1 MKIKFNED
9 IFNPVYIPTYNC
21 KVRYLHLYGSAG
33 SGKSEWAAAK
43 ILIRMMREQN
53 HRFLYYRKVAK
64 TIRGSQFH
72 LFKDIIS
79 RWNLTDL
86 FKINKTDMEIIYK
99 PNGNQL
105 ISSGMDD
112 VEKLKSIAG
121 ITGTWGEE
129 ATEISFED
137 FKQIDLRLRG
147 NTTNYKQHIL
157 TYNPIDEDHWI
168 SKKYFKNISI
178 E

>member
-1 MKIKFNED
+1 
-9 IFNPVYIPTYNC
+9 
-21 KVRYLHLYGSAG
+21 
-33 SGKSEWAAAK
+33 
-43 ILIRMMREQN
+43 MMREQN

-64 TIRGSQFH
+64 TIRGSQFQ

-147 NTTNYKQHIL
+147 NTTNYKQHLL
-157 TYNPIDEDHWI
+157 TYNPIDSDHWI
-168 SKKYFKNISI
+168 AQKYF
-178 E
+178 

>member
-1 MKIKFNED
+1 MKIKFNENV
-9 IFNPVYIPTYNC
+9 FNEIYIPTYNF
-21 KVRYLHLYGSAG
+21 KGRYLHLYGSAG

-43 ILIRMMREQN
+43 LLIRMMYEKN
-53 HRFLYYRKVAK
+53 HRLLYYRKVAK
-64 TIRGSQFH
+64 TIRGSQFQ

-79 RWNLTDL
+79 RWNLNDL

-112 VEKLKSIAG
+112 AEKLKSIAG

-129 ATEISFED
+129 MTEISLEEFT
-137 FKQIDLRLRG
+137 QIDLRLRG
-147 NTTNYKQHIL
+147 YTTNYKQHIM
-157 TYNPIDEDHWI
+157 TFNPIDIEHWI
-168 SKKYFKNISI
+168 NKKYF
-178 E
+178 

>member
-1 MKIKFNED
+1 
-9 IFNPVYIPTYNC
+9 
-21 KVRYLHLYGSAG
+21 
-33 SGKSEWAAAK
+33 
-43 ILIRMMREQN
+43 
-53 HRFLYYRKVAK
+53 
-64 TIRGSQFH
+64 
-72 LFKDIIS
+72 
-79 RWNLTDL
+79 
-86 FKINKTDMEIIYK
+86 MEIIYK

-157 TYNPIDEDHWI
+157 TYNPIDSDHWI
-168 SKKYFKNISI
+168 AQKYF
-178 E
+178 